1 MPPPKR
7 VDSLA
12 FEDTILLSQ
21 VMIAIGGWNEGSTK
35 YSGMAK
41 DKKKRQ
47 KFVNSTLD
55 FLEKH
60 NFDGIYKA
68 ELFRLT
74 ISQMSQYANS
84 PDHPQVLIW
93 IGNTQQS
100 GEDLPRTRKTS
111 SCLSRSSKRWS
122 FNVTEYNLL

>member
-1 MPPPKR
+1 MPPWR

-12 FEDTILLSQ
+12 FQEILLSQ

-55 FLEKH
+55 FLQKH
-60 NFDGIYKA
+60 NFDGI
-68 ELFRLT
+68 F
-74 ISQMSQYANS
+74 
-84 PDHPQVLIW
+84 
-93 IGNTQQS
+93 
-100 GEDLPRTRKTS
+100 
-111 SCLSRSSKRWS
+111 
-122 FNVTEYNLL
+122 